1 MKTEVSIP
9 DDVFRQAEAL
19 ARSMGISRSEL
30 YAKALATFVV
40 EHDSAGVTERLNE
53 IYLEQESK
61 LDPVLEKMQFMSV
74 LDDDG

>member
-40 EHDSAGVTERLNE
+40 EHDNAGVTERLNE
-53 IYLEQESK
+53 VYLEQESK